1 MLYSETCLKSLS
13 HRSKNTRGENWPL
26 WRRTSGLKKQK
37 RFLKNRS
44 RLDLSSP
51 TRTKSHGQ
59 TTWTCRWRLKQDW
72 LSGRS
77 NKVPWEGSGVMA
89 PTGSRFAQHLVA
101 LIAPS
106 KKYFHG
112 EKIQRILCVM
122 PPKEGLPGVPPG
134 GLLKPNRHIYG
145 FTDAGRAS
153 GASRRRNCVISAS
166 NPRRTNLR
174 SSVSCA
180 QQSKNCVKSCVARR

>member
-1 MLYSETCLKSLS
+1 MAAHK
-13 HRSKNTRGENWPL
+13 WPEEA
-26 WRRTSGLKKQK
+26 KKIPQEQIA
-37 RFLKNRS
+37 S
-44 RLDLSSP
+44 RLVFTNKNEVARANNLDLP
-51 TRTKSHGQ
+51 LAPKA
-59 TTWTCRWRLKQDW
+59 RLVVREVQQSA
-72 LSGRS
+72 LGRFRRDGT
-77 NKVPWEGSGVMA
+77 N
-89 PTGSRFAQHLVA
+89 RFAVRAASGGVDCTLEEVESSLVTWK
-101 LIAPS
+101 LHTS
-106 KKYFHG
+106 M
-112 EKIQRILCVM
+112 ILCVM

-153 GASRRRNCVISAS
+153 GASRRRNCVTSAS